1 MRNLVIMPT
10 ENKERMNLGE
20 FAEEATIIEETAT
33 PKRVNHF
40 IEANTQEATLQHL
53 KNDCITPVFAKDNEL
68 TVNHAAFI
76 ETVWEAANSYYNGE
90 TIGTPNVRVSHV
102 IKGRIPE
109 AIHKPANQ
117 LLESDKTIYYE
128 RCAFVI
134 EVPTIY
140 ETVHGNRLTLT
151 IGGVRAYN
159 HTNLYSKKGAER
171 FKVFIGFT
179 CKVCTNLCVSTDG
192 YLSCLEVTNTRDLYQ
207 AVLEM
212 FHKYDAAKHIHL
224 MQSLGN
230 TSMTEHQFCQLLG
243 RMRLYQ
249 SLPQGYQKDIPKMLL
264 TDTQV
269 NNVAKAYINDEN
281 FGSFGNDLNMWKFYN
296 LLTGANKS
304 SYIDSFLDR
313 SLNATEMAVGINAAL
328 HGDEHY
334 KWFID

>member
-1 MRNLVIMPT
+1 M
-10 ENKERMNLGE
+10 
-20 FAEEATIIEETAT
+20 
-33 PKRVNHF
+33 
-40 IEANTQEATLQHL
+40 
-53 KNDCITPVFAKDNEL
+53 
-68 TVNHAAFI
+68 
-76 ETVWEAANSYYNGE
+76 
-90 TIGTPNVRVSHV
+90 
-102 IKGRIPE
+102 
-109 AIHKPANQ
+109 
-117 LLESDKTIYYE
+117 
-128 RCAFVI
+128 
-134 EVPTIY
+134 
-140 ETVHGNRLTLT
+140 HGNRLTLT

-171 FKVFIGFT
+171 FKVVICFT
-179 CKVCTNLCVSTDG
+179 CNVCTNLCVSTDG

-249 SLPQGYQKDIPKMLL
+249 SLPQGYQKDIPRMLL

-281 FGSFGNDLNMWKFYN
+281 FGSLGNDLSMWKFYN

-313 SLNATEMAVGINAAL
+313 AYNATELATGVCSAL
-328 HGDEHY
+328 HGDDKY
-334 KWFID
+334 QWFLS

>member
-1 MRNLVIMPT
+1 MPGCWGDLGLISGKVPGRRCMRKGCFLSASQHVFPDFPHVPAEGVLRLWRRRLDIPFLHFSSHLEKEFLLV
-10 ENKERMNLGE
+10 
-20 FAEEATIIEETAT
+20 
-33 PKRVNHF
+33 
-40 IEANTQEATLQHL
+40 
-53 KNDCITPVFAKDNEL
+53 
-68 TVNHAAFI
+68 
-76 ETVWEAANSYYNGE
+76 
-90 TIGTPNVRVSHV
+90 
-102 IKGRIPE
+102 
-109 AIHKPANQ
+109 
-117 LLESDKTIYYE
+117 
-128 RCAFVI
+128 
-134 EVPTIY
+134 
-140 ETVHGNRLTLT
+140 
-151 IGGVRAYN
+151 
-159 HTNLYSKKGAER
+159 
-171 FKVFIGFT
+171 GFT

-281 FGSFGNDLNMWKFYN
+281 FGSLGNDLSMWKFYN

-313 SLNATEMAVGINAAL
+313 AYNATELATGICSAL
-328 HGDEHY
+328 HGDDKY
-334 KWFID
+334 QWFLS